1 MIIQFFLRARPTAHF
16 PIVTPVK
23 TSGGKTDLLTKIQL
37 CYDLASYFQFIVS
50 LSEFEAIKNNLAILI
65 PSDTSSVLVSNRI
78 QYGKALQIPIIT
90 N

>member
-23 TSGGKTDLLTKIQL
+23 TSGGKTNLLTKDQL

-50 LSEFEAIKNNLAILI
+50 LSEFEAIKNLLFHYHLILHQCWH
-65 PSDTSSVLVSNRI
+65 RI
-78 QYGKALQIPIIT
+78 GYSTGRPYLY
-90 N
+90 